1 MDARSACPT
10 DWGAV
15 SCKRITLRQRARG
28 RGWARRVH
36 LLPRQEN
43 NSPARTVTAEQ
54 SARGSAV
61 GQNCPPA
68 RTVTAQGSPPLSP
81 NACQGFPG
89 HDRRAC
95 GQVSL
100 QNLVKKFKKVLD
112 FPFAL
117 WYTVAVGGMAIA
129 MQHSPSDRARL
140 SFAFRG
146 SLVRLCRNANGK
158 QAKSSWRYQ
167 GLFVFL
173 PMLPTLPL

>member
-10 DWGAV
+10 DWVAV
-15 SCKRITLRQRARG
+15 SCKRITLRQVARG

-36 LLPRQEN
+36 LLPGQEN
-43 NSPARTVTAEQ
+43 NSPARTVTAQ
-54 SARGSAV
+54 RSARGSAV
-61 GQNCPPA
+61 GHNCPRQWDP
-68 RTVTAQGSPPLSP
+68 VQCSPPLSP

-89 HDRRAC
+89 HDRRVC
-95 GQVSL
+95 GQVSEKIL
-100 QNLVKKFKKVLD
+100 SKIKIGLD

-117 WYTVAVGGMAIA
+117 WYTVVVGGMAKA

-140 SFAFRG
+140 PFAFRG
-146 SLVRLCRNANGK
+146 SFVWLCRNANGK
-158 QAKSSWRYQ
+158 QAKSSWRFQ